1 MIDYQEYISY
11 IESDYQER
19 SKINAERVPY
29 IVSKINDGIEDKET
43 EEFKFK
49 IISHL
54 ERNKWINSTMEE
66 FIEKEKNTSS
76 FISLFK
82 IDPCKQG
89 ISEIHQKTFI
99 ELKYI
104 NYKLEILDKNSKSSF
119 RLNEDGLICEGI
131 RSEKNDAKSLDGKLF
146 IDDVFFA
153 YMVLKETHSYGLKKD
168 QSGGNQKNQQND
180 ASVIFSKNYNGKD
193 IVIILYDG
201 AYYNTKSKKTKLTK
215 LEVLKNECNKNNI
228 IITNSCLLEDDVNKY
243 LNNKII
249 NE

>member
-1 MIDYQEYISY
+1 
-11 IESDYQER
+11 
-19 SKINAERVPY
+19 
-29 IVSKINDGIEDKET
+29 
-43 EEFKFK
+43 
-49 IISHL
+49 
-54 ERNKWINSTMEE
+54 
-66 FIEKEKNTSS
+66 
-76 FISLFK
+76 
-82 IDPCKQG
+82 
-89 ISEIHQKTFI
+89 
-99 ELKYI
+99 
-104 NYKLEILDKNSKSSF
+104 
-119 RLNEDGLICEGI
+119 
-131 RSEKNDAKSLDGKLF
+131 
-146 IDDVFFA
+146 
-153 YMVLKETHSYGLKKD
+153 LKKD